1 MLPFKTQLQHVLDDI
16 GDPKL
21 PADVETATTQS
32 YFWQR
37 RRFNPVVPWSKYL
50 SDPENAKCLT
60 SLAGEFLRGCKLQE
74 NMNEPLGYIFQQY
87 GSNLQSPSRS
97 ALLLGLLYNIF
108 HPPSTLS
115 NYERIKSSIVLSR
128 SFLQLV
134 QYLDISNQL
143 QWVGTTNLIL
153 RCLQQPDSETI
164 PPETSVPI
172 ISSIL
177 KKINQLP
184 LNCSKEEFEC
194 ATLGL
199 EVVHAFLHSPTNGK
213 PTHATYYD
221 LMKELPQ
228 TFPIGVVVHWTLES
242 FIQQVHMRTQNLASL
257 IMPPNAAWPLISQI
271 SRQHEFTNLAQRPGY
286 LMFSN
291 YYATAAKEG
300 HITTVASQFGDLLFQ
315 RAPSDEIFFKIRQ
328 LPQIPSSASTL
339 RESLV
344 IKTRN
349 VVKCIQRHSRFHEP
363 RPVDT
368 TQPVPA
374 NPDMVI
380 PDNIDFMELLIEL
393 SDHLYAF
400 VGTELSQISNIFPT
414 GYSVLYEDLIA
425 DYKALVTGNDK
436 NPAELEKDNTL
447 IYLLLQLIHIEKV
460 GGKDKLLP
468 TDYAGDE
475 RLFSML
481 ISLYNEDQVNSKD
494 GFYLRDLSL
503 QCAISHQQSYI
514 RDRTMMKYRHPK
526 LSIIWP
532 YYSQICYNIQS
543 YFLHKYKNNIHDTT
557 TLSNLSMQE
566 NIKIAMES
574 QLRQHIVAGTLFIY
588 LVPTYQGKEPELDPS
603 GMFLNGGALSYKLLD
618 LLNIDTKHR
627 LLGLIYKMMLDSDQG
642 PRFHGDPAP
651 VAKFLSPY
659 VVDVIY
665 KLLSNSPCAVEL
677 VMKTMFEKL
686 RRYDRMLMVAGAQE
700 VPKEITRW
708 QHTVL
713 QLLTFRMMRPLKY
726 TATCAHLLHYIKFAL
741 ASTKHRAVYSVVE
754 TFAHGALSVQTS
766 HKFMRSLIDN
776 KRERP
781 YWFEESEVLARRAVL
796 TVARIVKLRGQG
808 DAPLGIISEV
818 LQYLLK
824 HPILWSDEVLA
835 FFPEPVRDF
844 YSKQTV
850 ASTAVPGSITE
861 DEVSNL
867 LDRTYVHNVLLV
879 PKGTEPNTYLLSH
892 YSNMENHPYFLC
904 VFWEIIVIHQQIS
917 ETMLDDVRAV
927 LMQFPPAN
935 MSMYTQQLVD
945 YALRKVEPEV
955 DTMGSVDFVVR
966 MFEELVW
973 KYHLLSIEHVLL
985 ALITGHPSRNNRL
998 GLRVMIQMTV
1008 HSVELSNRISHWMSI
1023 GVSPR
1028 PWEEDRYYDKMRQY
1042 LEKYPEYFGFE
1053 AYQYQQDLAGL
1064 SNNGNGNGG
1073 LQPPLEMPLLVFYS
1087 NVLLRL
1093 LNTFDVVIGR
1103 LIEYQCA
1110 DELVSFLD
1118 KFGCM
1123 YAYHNTPMAFVRD
1136 TLLYYNE
1143 SPLLQHPSVMK
1154 GLVRL
1159 LDFKQVELHPV
1170 LTDYAQEVSSPTAE
1184 VAAFDEL
1191 YVHDV
1196 LRKLATAMDP
1206 RECGYKTDP
1215 QLPER
1220 HYREIPNPT
1229 TLGLYTA
1236 VIEILASPIPKENV
1250 VRWVLDLALA
1260 NRISD
1265 NHGNNSGSSMRG
1277 GYSPYPS
1284 FSTPTTAATQRQQQ
1298 QHQRSCRSAPDPLVL
1313 HAAGFLFSVLP
1324 KSYVDVLFQEFD
1336 RFVRTDELLLE
1347 ASTHVEMVT
1356 GPTAKGSSGGAG
1368 GGGGHGVHGAF
1379 TNGFVSGSTTKTN
1392 GSSSNGHVQP
1402 PSLSGHPFVRT
1413 AWQDRLLGTFFSDYV
1428 HNRNNFGSNRPNSF
1442 LTLFHSVCHYSSAD
1456 VLLRVVSLLEGWR
1469 NSALE
1474 ARAAAKVGGGGDDVD
1489 AGTTQSMM
1497 EGVVQTANEASLP
1510 PIKTDVQLLF
1520 VCALV
1525 GPLLHRF
1532 EKVQIGGTTGHFLV
1546 VLVEL
1551 LAAVTTGKLCELAAA
1566 AAAASTTTSGGE
1578 GGEGG
1583 GESGLETFDRIVDF
1597 LHHVR
1602 SQIPKDPDTTARLA
1616 LAMAGMSPW
1625 LRGRIASIA

>member
-1 MLPFKTQLQHVLDDI
+1 MLAFKTQLQHVLDDI
-16 GDPKL
+16 GDAKPAVDASTTDIQGYFCVFRPPPPK
-21 PADVETATTQS
+21 
-32 YFWQR
+32 R

-50 SDPENAKCLT
+50 SDPENAKCLA
-60 SLAGEFLRGCKLQE
+60 SLAGEFLRGYKQQE
-74 NMNEPLGYIFQQY
+74 NMNEPLGYICQQY
-87 GSNLQSPSRS
+87 GANLQSPSRS

-108 HPPSTLS
+108 HPPPTLS
-115 NYERIKSSIVLSR
+115 NYERIKSSIVLSK
-128 SFLQLV
+128 SFVQLT
-134 QYLDISNQL
+134 QYLDITNQL

-153 RCLQQPDSETI
+153 RCLQQPESETI
-164 PPETSVPI
+164 PSETSVSI

-184 LNCSKEEFEC
+184 LNCSKEQLEC

-199 EVVHAFLHSPTNGK
+199 DVVYAFLHSPANGK
-213 PTHATYYD
+213 CTHASYYD

-228 TFPIGVVVHWTLES
+228 TFPAGVVVHWTLES
-242 FIQQVHMRTQNLASL
+242 FIQQVHKRTQNLASL

-328 LPQIPSSASTL
+328 LPQTPSSASTL

-349 VVKCIQRHSRFHEP
+349 IVKCIQRHSRFHEP

-436 NPAELEKDNTL
+436 NPPELEKDNTL

-566 NIKIAMES
+566 NVKIAMES

-588 LVPTYQGKEPELDPS
+588 LVPTYQGREPELDPT

-627 LLGLIYKMMLDSDQG
+627 
-642 PRFHGDPAP
+642 
-651 VAKFLSPY
+651 
-659 VVDVIY
+659 
-665 KLLSNSPCAVEL
+665 VEL

-686 RRYDRMLMVAGAQE
+686 RRYDRMLMVAGTQE

-741 ASTKHRAVYSVVE
+741 ASTKHRAVYNVVE
-754 TFAHGALSVQTS
+754 TFAHAALSVQTS

-781 YWFEESEVLARRAVL
+781 YWFEESEVLARRAVM

-824 HPILWSDEVLA
+824 HPVLWSEEVLA

-844 YSKQTV
+844 YNKQTV

-945 YALRKVEPEV
+945 YALRKVEPEM

-973 KYHLLSIEHVLL
+973 KYHLLSIEHVLM

-998 GLRVMIQMTV
+998 GLRVLIQMTV
-1008 HSVELSNRISHWMSI
+1008 HSVELSSRISHWMSI
-1023 GVSPR
+1023 GISPR
-1028 PWEEDRYYDKMRQY
+1028 PWEEDRYYDKMQQY

-1053 AYQYQQDLAGL
+1053 AYQYQQDPAGL
-1064 SNNGNGNGG
+1064 SN

-1093 LNTFDVVIGR
+1093 LNIFDLVIGR
-1103 LIEYQCA
+1103 LIEYQCT
-1110 DELVSFLD
+1110 DELVAFLD

-1143 SPLLQHPSVMK
+1143 SPLLQNPAVAK
-1154 GLVRL
+1154 GLVKL

-1170 LTDYAQEVSSPTAE
+1170 LTDYAQDVSHTTD
-1184 VAAFDEL
+1184 AFDEL

-1236 VIEILASPIPKENV
+1236 AIEILASPISKENV
-1250 VRWVLDLALA
+1250 VRWVMDLALA
-1260 NRISD
+1260 NRMPD
-1265 NHGNNSGSSMRG
+1265 NSSSRGGASLHG
-1277 GYSPYPS
+1277 GYSPFPS
-1284 FSTPTTAATQRQQQ
+1284 FSTPMASATLGGAGSAASRQQQ
-1298 QHQRSCRSAPDPLVL
+1298 QSCRSAPDPLVL
-1313 HAAGFLFSVLP
+1313 HAAGFLFSILP

-1336 RFVRTDELLLE
+1336 RFVRTEELLLE
-1347 ASTHVEMVT
+1347 ASTQTLVT
-1356 GPTAKGSSGGAG
+1356 PMTNGHTSSGA
-1368 GGGGHGVHGAF
+1368 HGSLS
-1379 TNGFVSGSTTKTN
+1379 NGLSGDMAT
-1392 GSSSNGHVQP
+1392 SSNHGQVPPGHRR
-1402 PSLSGHPFVRT
+1402 PSVRT
-1413 AWQDRLLGTFFSDYV
+1413 AWQDRLLATFFSDYV
-1428 HNRNNFGSNRPNSF
+1428 HNRNNYQSNRPNSF

-1456 VLLRVVSLLEGWR
+1456 VLLRVVTLLEGWR
-1469 NSALE
+1469 NSA
-1474 ARAAAKVGGGGDDVD
+1474 AAASKASGGSDGS
-1489 AGTTQSMM
+1489 AAQPM
-1497 EGVVQTANEASLP
+1497 EGVQGPTGVASTSLP

-1520 VCALV
+1520 ICALV
-1525 GPLLHRF
+1525 GPLMHRF

-1551 LAAVTTGKLCELAAA
+1551 LAAVATGKLGELAASVA
-1566 AAAASTTTSGGE
+1566 ATASSAAASGGGGVGGGASGG
-1578 GGEGG
+1578 GAG
-1583 GESGLETFDRIVDF
+1583 GLETFDRIIDF

-1602 SQIPKDPDTTARLA
+1602 SQIPKDPDTSARLA
-1616 LAMAGMSPW
+1616 LVMASMSPW

>member
-1 MLPFKTQLQHVLDDI
+1 MLAFKAQLQNVLDDI
-16 GDPKL
+16 GDGK
-21 PADVETATTQS
+21 
-32 YFWQR
+32 
-37 RRFNPVVPWSKYL
+37 
-50 SDPENAKCLT
+50 
-60 SLAGEFLRGCKLQE
+60 
-74 NMNEPLGYIFQQY
+74 NEPLNYVFQQY
-87 GSNLQSPSRS
+87 IANLQSPLRS
-97 ALLLGLLYNIF
+97 ALLLALLYNIF

-115 NYERIKSSIVLSR
+115 NYERIKSSLVLTR
-128 SFLQLV
+128 SFMQLV
-134 QYLDISNQL
+134 QCLDISNHL
-143 QWVGTTNLIL
+143 QWIGTTNLIL
-153 RCLQQPDSETI
+153 RCLQQPDNETI
-164 PPETSVPI
+164 PSDTSVSI
-172 ISSIL
+172 ITTLL

-184 LNCSKEEFEC
+184 LNCSKEQLEC
-194 ATLGL
+194 ASMGL
-199 EVVHAFLHSPTNGK
+199 EVVFAFLNNPSNGK
-213 PTHATYYD
+213 CTHLSYYD

-228 TFPIGVVVHWTLES
+228 TFPTGVVVHWTLEP
-242 FIQQVHMRTQNLASL
+242 FIQQVQRRTKSL
-257 IMPPNAAWPLISQI
+257 SSLVMPPNAAWPLISQI

-286 LMFSN
+286 LMFSP
-291 YYATAAKEG
+291 YYAVAAKEG
-300 HITTVASQFGDLLFQ
+300 HITTVVSQFGDLLFQ

-328 LPQIPSSASTL
+328 LPQTPSSASTL

-344 IKTRN
+344 IKTKN

-393 SDHLYAF
+393 SDQLYAF

-425 DYKALVTGNDK
+425 DYKALVTGTDK
-436 NPAELEKDNTL
+436 NPPELEKDNTL

-468 TDYAGDE
+468 MDYAGDE

-494 GFYLRDLSL
+494 AFYLRDLSL

-557 TLSNLSMQE
+557 TMSNLSMQE
-566 NIKIAMES
+566 NVKIAMES

-665 KLLSNSPCAVEL
+665 KLLCNSPCAVEL

-686 RRYDRMLMVAGAQE
+686 RRYDRMLMVAGNQE

-713 QLLTFRMMRPLKY
+713 QLLAFRMMRPLKY

-741 ASTKHRAVYSVVE
+741 ASTKHRAVYNVVE

-781 YWFEESEVLARRAVL
+781 YWFEESEVLARRAVM

-808 DAPLGIISEV
+808 DAPSGIISEV

-824 HPILWSDEVLA
+824 HPILWSEEVLT
-835 FFPEPVRDF
+835 FFPESVRDF

-945 YALRKVEPEV
+945 YALRKVEPDM
-955 DTMGSVDFVVR
+955 DTLGSVDFVVR

-973 KYHLLSIEHVLL
+973 KYQLLSIEHVLL

-998 GLRVMIQMTV
+998 GLRILIQMTV
-1008 HSVELSNRISHWMSI
+1008 LSSELSNRISHWMSI

-1042 LEKYPEYFGFE
+1042 LDKYPEYYGFE
-1053 AYQYQQDLAGL
+1053 AYQHQLDPAGL
-1064 SNNGNGNGG
+1064 AN

-1093 LNTFDVVIGR
+1093 LNIFDVIIGR
-1103 LIEYQCA
+1103 LIEYQCT
-1110 DELVSFLD
+1110 DELVAFLD

-1143 SPLLQHPSVMK
+1143 SPLLQNPTVVN
-1154 GLVRL
+1154 GLVKL

-1170 LTDYAQEVSSPTAE
+1170 LTDYVQDVSQSTRG
-1184 VAAFDEL
+1184 FDES
-1191 YVHDV
+1191 YVHGV
-1196 LRKLATAMDP
+1196 LRKLAMAMDP
-1206 RECGYKTDP
+1206 RECGYKTDS

-1220 HYREIPNPT
+1220 HYREIPNPA

-1236 VIEILASPIPKENV
+1236 AIEILASPISKENV
-1250 VRWVLDLALA
+1250 VQWIMNLALA
-1260 NRISD
+1260 NRTVDS
-1265 NHGNNSGSSMRG
+1265 NTRSSLHGGSQA
-1277 GYSPYPS
+1277 YSPYPS
-1284 FSTPTTAATQRQQQ
+1284 FSTPTASTTLGSTGSATQQ
-1298 QHQRSCRSAPDPLVL
+1298 SCRSAPDPLVL

-1336 RFVRTDELLLE
+1336 RFVRTDELLHE
-1347 ASTHVEMVT
+1347 ASTRLEA
-1356 GPTAKGSSGGAG
+1356 PAAD
-1368 GGGGHGVHGAF
+1368 AADAAEF
-1379 TNGFVSGSTTKTN
+1379 TNAHASASNGVSGS
-1392 GSSSNGHVQP
+1392 SNQP
-1402 PSLSGHPFVRT
+1402 SFQRQPSIRT
-1413 AWQDRLLGTFFSDYV
+1413 AWQDRLLATFFSDYV
-1428 HNRNNFGSNRPNSF
+1428 HCRNNFSSNRPNSF

-1469 NSALE
+1469 NSA
-1474 ARAAAKVGGGGDDVD
+1474 R
-1489 AGTTQSMM
+1489 QSASNGSDGPANHSM
-1497 EGVVQTANEASLP
+1497 EGVQTVSDQATTESLP
-1510 PIKTDVQLLF
+1510 PIHTDVQLLF
-1520 VCALV
+1520 ICALV

-1551 LAAVTTGKLCELAAA
+1551 LAFVTTGKLSELAAS
-1566 AAAASTTTSGGE
+1566 ASA
-1578 GGEGG
+1578 GG
-1583 GESGLETFDRIVDF
+1583 GGTGGLETLDRVIDF

-1602 SQIPKDPDTTARLA
+1602 SQIPKDPDTSARLA
-1616 LAMAGMSPW
+1616 LVMAGMHPW